1 MPTPVIVQENASYA
15 GTSDLLGFLGV
26 GTSLGT
32 SGPTGEDY
40 DAFMSMGGGGDGSSF
55 SEWYSEGGRA
65 GMTLDDW
72 IAAKGVIYVGADVQ
86 SLFTNLSP
94 DMHFSLVNFSGD
106 TRVVTSTTPLAV
118 QDFSTTACGGFK
130 YTGKGQASIAGEGV
144 VVQSAWMAQGK
155 AENDRYHSELDFS
168 VSVGGQVGGWGFFS
182 GAMHSHELAGVHMH
196 QKGYLYYSGKKN
208 EHHQKHFFSA
218 FGLSIKQNM
227 NIPLN
232 SSQPIDYVNEIELS
246 LLGITRRIEFD
257 ENWNYQNYYVGVGMS
272 TGVYGFLGIDINLFL
287 GLKF

>member
-40 DAFMSMGGGGDGSSF
+40 DAFISMGGGGDGSSF

-72 IAAKGVIYVGADVQ
+72 IAIKGVIYVGADVR
-86 SLFTNLSP
+86 SLFTNLASS
-94 DMHFSLVNFSGD
+94 MYFSFVNFSGD
-106 TRVVTSTTPLAV
+106 TRVVTSTNPLAV

-144 VVQSAWMAQGK
+144 VVQSAWGWNDAYNKTANYFKKHGTTLTSFIGLVGAADELSNYEVFRVAFHSNIGK
-155 AENDRYHSELDFS
+155 AALKVGWAGEIISIGQN
-168 VSVGGQVGGWGFFS
+168 VSKTIGNPTLGNFGRVYVSAAIAATNFIPVVGSYISF
-182 GAMHSHELAGVHMH
+182 ML
-196 QKGYLYYSGKKN
+196 
-208 EHHQKHFFSA
+208 
-218 FGLSIKQNM
+218 
-227 NIPLN
+227 
-232 SSQPIDYVNEIELS
+232 
-246 LLGITRRIEFD
+246 
-257 ENWNYQNYYVGVGMS
+257 
-272 TGVYGFLGIDINLFL
+272 TGVNNYGGFDFIYKSLDNGTFFRRSETIYW
-287 GLKF
+287 GR